1 MALSRTLFD
10 ARRYRIG
17 EFLRRLW
24 TKVQE
29 DDVFFMAG
37 AVAFNLLVAALPLLL
52 LGVGI
57 SGYILA
63 AQVEDPV
70 EAIVALVSGVMP
82 GSSGGVDVADLVRAV
97 VTGVLEQRS
106 GFTLFGAL
114 LFAWFATRLVGTLRV
129 ALREIFDIGQDR
141 GILMGKLF
149 DILVVVVGAVL
160 IALNLGLTIRLG
172 AALATGVGVL
182 GVGGWVVEIAQRL
195 LAHGLALLS
204 IWSLFL
210 VLYRYLPMRRI
221 PWRTAM
227 VAATFSGVLHE
238 VLKVGFSWYATQVAD
253 YTSTW
258 GNLATVGILLFWI
271 YYEAVVFIL
280 GGEVAQVYT
289 MRKAGRVRV
298 FANSGG
304 AS

>member
-1 MALSRTLFD
+1 MNRKRLD
-10 ARRYRIG
+10 ARSYRVR

-24 TKVQE
+24 TKAEE

-57 SGYILA
+57 VGYVLA

-70 EAIVALVSGVMP
+70 GATVSLVVGVMP
-82 GSSGGVDVADLVRAV
+82 EGAGGVDVAALARV
-97 VTGVLEQRS
+97 VVSGVLEQRS
-106 GFTLFGAL
+106 GFTVLGAL

-141 GILMGKLF
+141 GIVLGKLY
-149 DILVVVVGAVL
+149 DVLVVVLGAL
-160 IALNLGLTIRLG
+160 LLTLNLGPTITLG
-172 AALATGVGVL
+172 AALTSGVGAL
-182 GVGGWVVEIAQRL
+182 GVGGWVVEVAQRL
-195 LAHGLALLS
+195 LGRGLALLS

-221 PWRTAM
+221 PWRTAI
-227 VAATFSGVLHE
+227 VAATFSGVFHE
-238 VLKVGFSWYATQVAD
+238 ALKVGFSWYATQVAD

-258 GNLATVGILLFWI
+258 GNLATVGILFFWI

-289 MRKAGRVRV
+289 LRKAGSMKAGAS
-298 FANSGG
+298 FGG